1 MAKKENI
8 VENKKSEN
16 IKADSK
22 ATMQNIS
29 KNKTSFK
36 GLGKGLGALIREDL
50 EKDDAGHIVTSKKD
64 NKQVSETDFDNN
76 GNNLIDI
83 DQIITNPFQPRK
95 EFNEDALED
104 LKNSIL
110 QHGVIQP
117 ISVRKALNGYELI
130 AGERRLRASIKAGLK
145 KIPAYVLDVRTG
157 TEMLEIAIIENV
169 QRENLNPIE
178 VAYGYQRLIEECNF
192 TQEQVAVKMGKNRST
207 VTNFLR
213 LIKLPEK
220 IKNYIRNNKISFGHA
235 RALLS
240 LDSNEI
246 MLEVVEEVIN
256 NELSVRATEN
266 YIKNYDP
273 NQKNSVI
280 DEQNKD
286 LYNGKS
292 DTKTDNKSDNKSENK
307 TIPPNPIIIDLED
320 RLRHI
325 FGTEVKIKSKTNESG
340 SIEIDFYSK
349 DDLDR
354 LTEMWGKL
362 EL

>member
-8 VENKKSEN
+8 VEKNKNKNENENDKSN
-16 IKADSK
+16 SRDIL
-22 ATMQNIS
+22 QNIT
-29 KNKTSFK
+29 KNKNTFK

-64 NKQVSETDFDNN
+64 NKQNNEVDFDNN

-192 TQEQVAVKMGKNRST
+192 TQEQVAIKMGKNRST

-240 LDSNEI
+240 LDSDDI
-246 MLEVVEEVIN
+246 MLKVVEEVID
-256 NELSVRATEN
+256 NELSVRATET
-266 YIKNYDP
+266 YIKNYDSI
-273 NQKNSVI
+273 QKDLLN
-280 DEQNKD
+280 EKKNKD
-286 LYNGKS
+286 L
-292 DTKTDNKSDNKSENK
+292 NKNKSENK
-307 TIPPNPIIIDLED
+307 SEIKNNTLNPIIIDLED

-354 LTEMWGKL
+354 LIEMWGKL

>member
-8 VENKKSEN
+8 VEKNNNENDKS
-16 IKADSK
+16 DSK
-22 ATMQNIS
+22 EILQNIT

-50 EKDDAGHIVTSKKD
+50 EKDDAGHIITSKKD
-64 NKQVSETDFDNN
+64 NKQNNEVDFDNN
-76 GNNLIDI
+76 GNNLIDV
-83 DQIITNPFQPRK
+83 DKIITNPFQPRK

-130 AGERRLRASIKAGLK
+130 AGERRLRATIKAGLK

-235 RALLS
+235 KALLS

-273 NQKNSVI
+273 NQKDLLIV
-280 DEQNKD
+280 EQNKE
-286 LYNGKS
+286 S
-292 DTKTDNKSDNKSENK
+292 NKSKTENK
-307 TIPPNPIIIDLED
+307 TTPTNPIIIDLED

-325 FGTEVKIKSKTNESG
+325 FGTEVKIKSKNNESG

-354 LTEMWGKL
+354 LIELWGKL